1 MIFLFFD
8 NFVAY
13 LYVNHSLSP
22 EKQDYDM
29 KRQEWLLKGRKTEK
43 KERKVKK
50 REVKMKEKA
59 KILVLSALFI
69 IFADVMRID
78 IITVLPE
85 MLEGFFNES
94 ILARAQKKG
103 LAEIHLHN
111 LRDYTLDKW
120 KRVDDYPYGGS
131 AGMVMQCEPID
142 RCIAALKAEREYDD
156 VIYVSPD
163 GETFNQKIANEMS
176 MQGNLII
183 LCGHYKGIDQRVR
196 DHLIT
201 REISV
206 GDYVLTGGELA
217 AAIISDAVIRLVP
230 GVISD
235 EQSALSD
242 CFQDDILAAPIY
254 TRPADY
260 KGWKVPEI
268 LLSGNEA
275 KIRQWEFDQAMERT
289 KRLRPDLLK

>member
-1 MIFLFFD
+1 
-8 NFVAY
+8 
-13 LYVNHSLSP
+13 
-22 EKQDYDM
+22 
-29 KRQEWLLKGRKTEK
+29 
-43 KERKVKK
+43 
-50 REVKMKEKA
+50 
-59 KILVLSALFI
+59 
-69 IFADVMRID
+69 MRID

-85 MLEGFFNES
+85 MIEGFINES

-111 LRDYTLDKW
+111 LRDYTNDKW
-120 KRVDDYPYGGS
+120 RRVDDYPYGGF

-142 RCIAALKAEREYDD
+142 NAISALKKERDYDD

-163 GETFNQKIANEMS
+163 GERFEQKIANDMS
-176 MQGNLII
+176 LQENLII

-206 GDYVLTGGELA
+206 GDFVLTGGELA
-217 AAIISDAVIRLVP
+217 AAVIADAVVRLVP

-235 EQSALSD
+235 DQSALSD
-242 CFQDDILAAPIY
+242 CFQDDLLAAPIY

-260 KGWKVPEI
+260 KGWKVPDI

-275 KIRQWEFDQAMERT
+275 KIKQWEMDQALERT